1 MGIVMTTA
9 LESASKEQTGREREP
24 AGGQAVPQAMLISDL
39 FREHNES
46 LVRFLAARLRSRQDA
61 KEVAQEAYVRLLSL
75 DKPGAI
81 SFLRAFLFKTA
92 ANLAVDRMRSH
103 CRHQRYSAAFFDD
116 FQEAPTPERVA
127 IATQSVERIQYLL
140 SELPPKCR
148 QAILLNRIQGLDP
161 SQIAKRMNMSE
172 RTIRHYILRAL
183 IYCRTG
189 LDEAETR

>member
-1 MGIVMTTA
+1 MTTA

-103 CRHQRYSAAFFDD
+103 GRRQQYAAAAFDD
-116 FQEAPTPERVA
+116 FQDHPPTPERAA
-127 IATQSVERIQYLL
+127 IARQSVECIQHLL

-148 QAILLNRIQGLDP
+148 QALLLNRVHGLEP
-161 SQIAKRMNMSE
+161 SQVAERMNMSE
-172 RTIRHYILRAL
+172 RTIRHYILHAL
-183 IYCRTG
+183 IYFRAG
-189 LDEAETR
+189 LDEADKG